1 MCLEM
6 EQDLLHILG
15 VLIADAAGK
24 HHGPVVLLNGGDRS
38 EDVDVLDDVL
48 IIIIIVVVVVVVVV
62 ELLELL
68 ECVCVVVTYI
78 SITETILQNI
88 DRQRL
93 CEPKLL
99 LKDCKIILSSLNT

>member
-6 EQDLLHILG
+6 EQDLLKILG
-15 VLIADAAGK
+15 VLIADVAGK

-48 IIIIIVVVVVVVVV
+48 IIIIIVVVVVVV

-68 ECVCVVVTYI
+68 ECVGVVVTYI

>member
-48 IIIIIVVVVVVVVV
+48 IIIIIVVVVVVVV

>member
-6 EQDLLHILG
+6 EQDLLKILG
-15 VLIADAAGK
+15 VLIADVAGK

-48 IIIIIVVVVVVVVV
+48 IIIIIVVVVVVV

-68 ECVCVVVTYI
+68 ECVGVVVTYI

-99 LKDCKIILSSLNT
+99 LKDCKIILSSLST

>member
-6 EQDLLHILG
+6 EQDLLKILG
-15 VLIADAAGK
+15 VLIADVAGK

-48 IIIIIVVVVVVVVV
+48 IIIIIVVVVVVV
-62 ELLELL
+62 ELLELF
-68 ECVCVVVTYI
+68 ECVGVVVTYI

-99 LKDCKIILSSLNT
+99 LKDCKIILSSLST